1 MGNLTQTTAQVQ
13 TDLDAVEASN
23 AGLASISD
31 LSDTTATAAKKSG
44 FHALQ
49 ASSSNAPSTDRAVLI
64 SAVRDTAAS
73 GEIRYGQVAI
83 TESNGLWWNSD
94 DNGTLGTWSQA
105 ATVNT
110 AQTISG
116 AKTITGNMVF
126 NSATLDV
133 NGNELVLDV
142 DGDTSITADTD
153 DQIDVKIAG
162 ADDFQFTANTFT
174 ALSGST
180 IKANT
185 IAETTSASGV
195 TIDGVL
201 LKDSTSKTG
210 TLTVGS
216 GSITDSSGSISF
228 GNENL
233 TTTGTLAAGV
243 ATLATGST
251 IGNLTLANGSI
262 TDSSGTIS
270 FGNENLTTSGNITTT
285 AGDVT
290 LSNGKL
296 TVTSTDAGAG
306 GAFVDGWHNSAS
318 PALNDQ
324 VLTIRAFGENSIS
337 EQVKYGTLVF
347 LLQDTTD
354 GSEDGRW
361 QFQQLIN
368 GADTTVLRSNLG
380 GGISVPTGDLVVDT
394 GDLTVSAGD
403 VKISS
408 GFLNFGTVGAS
419 LTVSSNAIT
428 VSRSYHQVTATG
440 SSDTVNTITG
450 GTQGDFLILIGS
462 SGKTITFADNVDNLK
477 LQTDRVLSAPG
488 DKLTLFFDG
497 ANWTELFY
505 ADNS

>member
-1 MGNLTQTTAQVQ
+1 MGDLTQTTAQVQ
-13 TDLDAVEASN
+13 TDLNAVEASN
-23 AGLASISD
+23 AGLAAISD

-73 GEIRYGQVAI
+73 SQIRYGQVAI

-94 DNGTLGTWSQA
+94 NNGTLGTWSQA
-105 ATVNT
+105 ATLNT

-116 AKTITGNMVF
+116 AKSITGNMTF
-126 NSATLDV
+126 NSATLDL
-133 NGNELVLDV
+133 NGNELILDA
-142 DGDTSITADTD
+142 DGDTSIHADTD
-153 DQIDVKIAG
+153 DQFDVKIAG

-185 IAETTSASGV
+185 IAETTAASGV

-216 GSITDSSGSISF
+216 GSITDSGGSISF

-270 FGNENLTTSGNITTT
+270 LGSTNLT
-285 AGDVT
+285 
-290 LSNGKL
+290 L
-296 TVTSTDAGAG
+296 
-306 GAFVDGWHNSAS
+306 
-318 PALNDQ
+318 
-324 VLTIRAFGENSIS
+324 
-337 EQVKYGTLVF
+337 
-347 LLQDTTD
+347 
-354 GSEDGRW
+354 GS
-361 QFQQLIN
+361 
-368 GADTTVLRSNLG
+368 
-380 GGISVPTGDLVVDT
+380 

-408 GFLNFGTVGAS
+408 GFLNLGG
-419 LTVSSNAIT
+419 VSEVTIAAGAIT
-428 VSRSYHQVTATG
+428 ASRSYHFVDTEGDAASDDLDTINGGSNGDLLIIRAVSSSRTVVAKDGTG
-440 SSDTVNTITG
+440 NLNLA
-450 GTQGDFLILIGS
+450 GDF
-462 SGKTITFADNVDNLK
+462 TMDNA
-477 LQTDRVLSAPG
+477 TDS
-488 DKLTLFFDG
+488 LTLIYDTTLGGVWVELSRSDSG
-497 ANWTELFY
+497 A
-505 ADNS
+505 